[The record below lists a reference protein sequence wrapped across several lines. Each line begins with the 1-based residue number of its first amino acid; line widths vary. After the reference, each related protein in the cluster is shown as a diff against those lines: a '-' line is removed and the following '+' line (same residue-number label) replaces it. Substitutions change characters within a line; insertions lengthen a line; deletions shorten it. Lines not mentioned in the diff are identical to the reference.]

1 MKLNRRHL
9 NKARSARRSRD
20 RELRRRTITRV
31 EPVINGRPLVFHI
44 VSRDE
49 TITTDTTKVNGGR
62 KYINVYMVYFEGRR
76 GLLVKANEIRH
87 ATMLLAE
94 HEAYAIADAMRELK
108 VSHVNDIM
116 PAIVEKIRNMNDE
129 RRETWQAIKERN
141 RVKIGKILDDEYQK
155 LRPDYREYL
164 KSLLREWV
172 ESGANK

>member
-1 MKLNRRHL
+1 MKLNSRHL

-94 HEAYAIADAMRELK
+94 HEAYAIADTMRAVE
-108 VSHVNDIM
+108 VFHVNDIM
-116 PAIVEKIRNMNDE
+116 PAMIEKIRNMRDE
-129 RRETWQAIKERN
+129 RQEIWQAIKERN
-141 RVKIGKILDDEYQK
+141 RVKIEKLFDDKYQK
-155 LRPDYREYL
+155 LRPDFRDYL
-164 KSLLREWV
+164 KSLLTTW
-172 ESGANK
+172 SNKK